1 VADQSDLRLTI
12 GRNLDNDLV
21 LNDDSI
27 SLHHAKLR
35 VSAGRNWLHDLQ
47 SSNGTYV
54 NGRRISESEIH
65 VGDFVNFGTVTT
77 TFNGAKFEIVDVDAM
92 HQKPAPKANSK
103 FVGLPREGLK
113 KIPLFIIVLA
123 LVIYFLNQL
132 LTNDK
137 PTSTEIAR
145 ATVNVVMKDV
155 DGSICWG
162 GSGAVIL
169 DGQFV
174 VTNAHVAAY
183 SEQDGIDYA
192 NCEVLSVGI
201 SDKTGRNIERFVSGS
216 LVAIDVE
223 KDLAIIKLV
232 EKLSGKEIHPLVI
245 RNGEAELEENVR
257 VFGYPAVG
265 GDSLTISTG
274 IVSGLDQSEQYSYIK
289 LTADISSGNSGGP
302 VVDNNGRLIGIASAN
317 SRQEVDCSSGST
329 CFSEGNSLGLARPV
343 SLLKPLL
350 DKVRGD

>member
-1 VADQSDLRLTI
+1 MPDQSRLPLTI
-12 GRNLDNDLV
+12 GRNPNNDYV
-21 LNDDSI
+21 LNDASI
-27 SLHHAKLR
+27 SAHHAKLE
-35 VSAGRNWLHDLQ
+35 VSAGRFRLHDLQ

-54 NGRRISESEIH
+54 NGRRILESEIQ
-65 VGDFVNFGTVTT
+65 VGDFVNFGTIST
-77 TFNGAKFEIVDVDAM
+77 TFNGIEFEIVDVNARN
-92 HQKPAPKANSK
+92 QKFSMTENSNSTR
-103 FVGLPREGLK
+103 FLRYENK
-113 KIPLFIIVLA
+113 KISLFAILLA
-123 LVIYFLNQL
+123 LLIFALNQL
-132 LTNDK
+132 FANNK
-137 PTSTEIAR
+137 PTSTQIAR
-145 ATVNVVMKDV
+145 ATVNVVMNDL
-155 DGSICWG
+155 DGSRCWG

-183 SEQDGIDYA
+183 SEQDGIDFA
-192 NCEVLSVGI
+192 NCKVLSVGI
-201 SDKTGRNIERFVSGS
+201 SDETGRNIEEFVSGS

-223 KDLAIIKLV
+223 KDLAIIKLDK
-232 EKLSGKEIHPLVI
+232 KLVDKGVHPLEI

-274 IVSGLDQSEQYSYIK
+274 IVSGLDQSGQYSYIK

-302 VVDNNGRLIGIASAN
+302 VVDSNGLIIGIASAN

-350 DKVRGD
+350 EKVRED

>member
-1 VADQSDLRLTI
+1 MSTFPKSQFTV
-12 GRNLDNDLV
+12 GRSLDNDYV
-21 LNDDSI
+21 LIDDSV
-27 SLHHAKLR
+27 SAHHAKLEA
-35 VSAGRNWLHDLQ
+35 SSGRYRLQDLQ

-54 NGRRISESEIH
+54 NGRRILESEIQI
-65 VGDFVNFGTVTT
+65 GDFVNFGTVSTKFDGT
-77 TFNGAKFEIVDVDAM
+77 KFERFVVDSKDQVFSS
-92 HQKPAPKANSK
+92 KANSSSMRLSK
-103 FVGLPREGLK
+103 DAMK
-113 KIPLFIIVLA
+113 KIPLFAIVLA
-123 LVIYFLNQL
+123 LFLYFLNHSFA
-132 LTNDK
+132 NDK
-137 PTSTEIAR
+137 PTSSDIAR

-155 DGSICWG
+155 DGSACWS

-183 SEQDGIDYA
+183 SEQDGIEYA
-192 NCEVLSVGI
+192 NCKVLSIGI
-201 SDKTGRNIERFVSGS
+201 SDKTGRNIERFVFGS
-216 LVAIDVE
+216 LVAIDVA
-223 KDLAIIKLV
+223 KDLAIIKLD
-232 EKLSGKEIHPLVI
+232 EKLSGNEIHPLVI
-245 RNGEAELEENVR
+245 RKGEAELEENVR

-317 SRQEVDCSSGST
+317 SRQEVDCSSGGT

-343 SLLKPLL
+343 SLLEPLL
-350 DKVRGD
+350 EKVRGN